1 MACHATPR
9 HALACAM
16 PSHPEGHRRSMKS
29 PSPSYLAKQ
38 RSPKRKFRTVHSFL
52 HIPII
57 LFFPPFLFLVL
68 PKTVPCRRVVPDW
81 DSLTSTLSYTSPL
94 LVFAICSVPVPASL
108 LFFHG
113 RYISLPSS
121 TFPSLPRHEPPV
133 STLRSTQHRHVL
145 SFMATFPHNHSSLV
159 FKTSSPHNDHVTTHH
174 VFTTPVSVQ
183 RHGLFVS
190 LSSSSSPFPHLNLL
204 STVPPL
210 AAIHPPQQP
219 PVTPTLVPPLDASR
233 ASLSYAVSSA
243 LGQKPPTPPPEN
255 VPSEEHVAS
264 WFSDSRSH
272 SSQYTAE
279 NTCEMICYLWFSQS
293 SSLSPVNT
301 SPSQPIIPFNPQ
313 TARLQFSVS
322 SVFVHFMQ
330 KLLQTTQLSQSVIVL
345 SLHYVYR
352 LKERNSGTIAHPGS
366 EFRVSVAA
374 LMMANKFVDE

>member
-1 MACHATPR
+1 
-9 HALACAM
+9 M
-16 PSHPEGHRRSMKS
+16 PSRRSRLG
-29 PSPSYLAKQ
+29 LANLYAFIYQ
-38 RSPKRKFRTVHSFL
+38 
-52 HIPII
+52 
-57 LFFPPFLFLVL
+57 
-68 PKTVPCRRVVPDW
+68 
-81 DSLTSTLSYTSPL
+81 PL
-94 LVFAICSVPVPASL
+94 IGLAICSVPVPAPL

-133 STLRSTQHRHVL
+133 STLRSPQHRRLL
-145 SFMATFPHNHSSLV
+145 SFMATFPHDNSSLV
-159 FKTSSPHNDHVTTHH
+159 FKTSPSLDDHITTHH
-174 VFTTPVSVQ
+174 VLTTPVSVQ
-183 RHGLFVS
+183 RCGLFVS
-190 LSSSSSPFPHLNLL
+190 AFSFSSFPRSHTPLPH
-204 STVPPL
+204 TVPPL
-210 AAIHPPQQP
+210 ATIHPPQQP
-219 PVTPTLVPPLDASR
+219 QVTPTLVPPLDASR
-233 ASLSYAVSSA
+233 ASLPYAASSA
-243 LGQKPPTPPPEN
+243 LVQKPPTPPPDN
-255 VPSEEHVAS
+255 ASCEEHVAS

-293 SSLSPVNT
+293 SNLSPVNT

-366 EFRVSVAA
+366 EFRVAVAA

>member
-1 MACHATPR
+1 
-9 HALACAM
+9 M
-16 PSHPEGHRRSMKS
+16 PSRRSRLG
-29 PSPSYLAKQ
+29 LANLYAFIYQ
-38 RSPKRKFRTVHSFL
+38 
-52 HIPII
+52 
-57 LFFPPFLFLVL
+57 
-68 PKTVPCRRVVPDW
+68 
-81 DSLTSTLSYTSPL
+81 PL
-94 LVFAICSVPVPASL
+94 IGLAICSVPVPASL

-121 TFPSLPRHEPPV
+121 TFPSLPHHEPPV
-133 STLRSTQHRHVL
+133 STLRSPQHRRVL

-159 FKTSSPHNDHVTTHH
+159 FKTPPPHNDHITSHH
-174 VFTTPVSVQ
+174 APTTPVSVQ
-183 RHGLFVS
+183 RHGLFVPLS
-190 LSSSSSPFPHLNLL
+190 CFSSSFPHSMLL

-219 PVTPTLVPPLDASR
+219 QVTPTLVPPLDASR
-233 ASLSYAVSSA
+233 ASLPYAASSA
-243 LGQKPPTPPPEN
+243 LGQRPPTPPPDN

-293 SSLSPVNT
+293 SNLSPVNT

-366 EFRVSVAA
+366 EFRVAVAA